1 MGDRL
6 SWWRMAVQMR
16 GSVVQTVLPRS
27 VVCGLFAGLVVL
39 VSKNG
44 MQMVPPLKD
53 NIIPSIVLG
62 LLLVFRTNTAYDRF
76 WEGRKCWGAISGGTR
91 NLVRRILVSVEER
104 SSEDRDHKVR
114 SIQLLVALSFVTKHH
129 LRQDP
134 LCDEVR
140 SLVGDDRW
148 MQLGRGSNVP
158 LEIAF
163 WVGHYLQE
171 QYRKDRLTIH
181 ELVGMMAILDNIMTA
196 VGGCE
201 RILKTPMPLAYAI
214 HLKQL
219 LLIYCLFLPF
229 QTVRDLGWFAIPV
242 VMVVSF
248 TLLGIEEI
256 GLEIENPFGTD
267 RNDLPLD
274 AICKTIQSS
283 AEDIMQLQ
291 WKVDDRS

>member
-1 MGDRL
+1 
-6 SWWRMAVQMR
+6 MAVQMR

-39 VSKNG
+39 LSKNG
-44 MQMVPPLKD
+44 MQMVPPLRD

-76 WEGRKCWGAISGGTR
+76 WEGRKCWGTISGGTR
-91 NLVRRILVSVEER
+91 NLVRRILVSVDER

-114 SIQLLVALSFVTKHH
+114 SIRLLVALSFVTKHH
-129 LRQDP
+129 LRNDP

-140 SLVGDDRW
+140 FLVGDDRW
-148 MQLGRGSNVP
+148 MQLGSGSNVP

-163 WVGHYLQE
+163 WVGRYLQE
-171 QYRKDRLTIH
+171 QYRNDRLTIH
-181 ELVGMMAILDNIMTA
+181 ELVGMTAILDGMMAA

-229 QTVRDLGWFAIPV
+229 QMVRDLSWFAIPV

-274 AICKTIQSS
+274 AICKTVRSS

-291 WKVDDRS
+291 WKPDDRSDRNLLG

>member
-1 MGDRL
+1 
-6 SWWRMAVQMR
+6 MR

-27 VVCGLFAGLVVL
+27 IVCGLFAGLVVL
-39 VSKNG
+39 LSKNG

-76 WEGRKCWGAISGGTR
+76 WEGRKCWGTISGGTR
-91 NLVRRILVSVEER
+91 NLVRRILVSIDER

-114 SIQLLVALSFVTKHH
+114 SIRLLVALSFVTKHH
-129 LRQDP
+129 LRNEP

-140 SLVGDDRW
+140 FLVGDNRW

-171 QYRKDRLTIH
+171 QYREDRLTIH
-181 ELVGMMAILDNIMTA
+181 ELTGMTAILDSMMAA

-229 QTVRDLGWFAIPV
+229 QMVRDLGWFAIPV

-274 AICKTIQSS
+274 AICKTVRSS

-291 WKVDDRS
+291 WKADDRS

>member
-1 MGDRL
+1 
-6 SWWRMAVQMR
+6 MAVQMR

-27 VVCGLFAGLVVL
+27 IVCGLFAALVV
-39 VSKNG
+39 VFSKSG

-76 WEGRKCWGAISGGTR
+76 WEGRKCWGTITGGTR
-91 NLVRRILVSVEER
+91 NLARRILVGVDET

-114 SIQLLVALSFVTKHH
+114 SIRLLVALSFATKHH
-129 LRQDP
+129 LRGEP

-140 SLVGDDRW
+140 SLVGENRW
-148 MQLGRGSNVP
+148 AQLGRGANVP

-171 QYRKDRLTIH
+171 QYRKGRLTVH
-181 ELVGMMAILDNIMTA
+181 ELVGMMAILDTMMGA

-274 AICKTIQSS
+274 AICKTVRSS
-283 AEDIMQLQ
+283 AEDIIQLHPGSA
-291 WKVDDRS
+291 DRG